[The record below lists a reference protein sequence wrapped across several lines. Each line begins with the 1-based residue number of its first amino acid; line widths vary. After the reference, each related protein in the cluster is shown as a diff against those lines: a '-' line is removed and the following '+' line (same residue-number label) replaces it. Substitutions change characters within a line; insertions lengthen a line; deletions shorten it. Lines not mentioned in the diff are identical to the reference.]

1 MARGDMEKGDMAKGD
16 MAKGDMA
23 KIRQNNYKKGGSELE
38 SPFKFLNEKH

>member
-1 MARGDMEKGDMAKGD
+1 MARGDWAREDMEKGDME
-16 MAKGDMA
+16 

>member
-1 MARGDMEKGDMAKGD
+1 MARGDRARGDME
-16 MAKGDMA
+16 KGDMA